1 MTSTA
6 RDRSCCTEE
15 VHAGVQ
21 TRFRFARG
29 RDTKRG
35 GLRVDDLRPGHRLAA
50 SLMPVRALF
59 AKLGHPRNWDTIE
72 GRAIPLV
79 EDGGV
84 RVRVIALAFGPKS
97 PVGMFSEWL
106 YTEVLIADGASAP
119 LDPDSSSSSS
129 AR

>member
-1 MTSTA
+1 MTCWRQA
-6 RDRSCCTEE
+6 
-15 VHAGVQ
+15 Q
-21 TRFRFARG
+21 L
-29 RDTKRG
+29 
-35 GLRVDDLRPGHRLAA
+35 LRRWPALKSDLP
-50 SLMPVRALF
+50 
-59 AKLGHPRNWDTIE
+59 HPKNSSAFCIRYRWTRNWDTIE
-72 GRAIPLV
+72 GPAIPLV

-106 YTEVLIADGASAP
+106 YAEVLIADGASAP